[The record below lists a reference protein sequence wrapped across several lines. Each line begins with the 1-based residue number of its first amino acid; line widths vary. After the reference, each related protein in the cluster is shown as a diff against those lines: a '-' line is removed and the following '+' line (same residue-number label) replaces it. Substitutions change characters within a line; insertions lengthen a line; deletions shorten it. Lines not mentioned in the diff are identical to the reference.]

1 MFKLAIGANLACAGL
16 LSFDLSSLFAVTL
29 TSALAAFCRI
39 ALTAIAPGRARQ
51 SKAMQALEPITA
63 PCGDAGA
70 HWSRVSGLVAAAV
83 ETAHAAGRAQAAAME
98 KIDAADYALAQL
110 MDDLEAVLRPAAP
123 ALAMIPRSQA
133 SAMTNE
139 PSRIAA

>member
-1 MFKLAIGANLACAGL
+1 MRGL
-16 LSFDLSSLFAVTL
+16 LSFGFTSHFAVTL
-29 TSALAAFCRI
+29 ASSLAALSRI
-39 ALTAIAPGRARQ
+39 ASAAVRPLRARRP
-51 SKAMQALEPITA
+51 AVARAEVPFPAPIRE
-63 PCGDAGA
+63 DGA

-83 ETAHAAGRAQAAAME
+83 ETANAVAGAQAAAME

-123 ALAMIPRSQA
+123 ALAVVPRSQA
-133 SAMTNE
+133 APISTE